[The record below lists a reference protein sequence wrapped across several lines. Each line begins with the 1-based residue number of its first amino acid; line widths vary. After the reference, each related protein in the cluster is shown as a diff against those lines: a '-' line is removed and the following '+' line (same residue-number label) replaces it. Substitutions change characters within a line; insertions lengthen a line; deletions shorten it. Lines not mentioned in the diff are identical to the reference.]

1 MPQRS
6 RTLWGATGLVLAA
19 AASSAAGQTSPALP
33 VIVNGSDTKAPAA
46 KTPAPAAVPTTGTCV
61 IEPARASRSF
71 WHGRESGPGPAS
83 VVTPAPSRSLNAF
96 WQTKRAEGVARRQ
109 AKMWGYPEEFE
120 APPFGASVHAPF
132 EAMVANGTAASMVLY
147 HFDFVDGS
155 DMLNVM
161 GRDRLHR
168 IAGLMAQNDFPVIIE
183 RTPEA
188 PALAESRRTTVLTL
202 LAQEGLAVPMARV
215 VIGAPI
221 ANGLAGFE
229 GMRTFEYHIMNHR
242 IQGQPIPPPTLGP
255 GSTTGGGFGGGR

>member
-1 MPQRS
+1 
-6 RTLWGATGLVLAA
+6 VLAA
-19 AASSAAGQTSPALP
+19 AAGSVSGQTSPPLP
-33 VIVNGSDTKAPAA
+33 VIVNGGEAKGPPAA
-46 KTPAPAAVPTTGTCV
+46 ATTPAPGPTTGTCV

-71 WHGRESGPGPAS
+71 WHGREPEPAP
-83 VVTPAPSRSLNAF
+83 VVTAAPSRSLSGF

-120 APPFGASVHAPF
+120 AQPFGASVHAPF

-147 HFDFVDGS
+147 HFDFIDGS

-168 IAGLMAQNDFPVIIE
+168 IACLMAENDFPVIIQ

-188 PALAESRRTTVLTL
+188 PALAEARRTAVLTL
-202 LAQEGLAVPMARV
+202 LAQEGLTVPMARV
-215 VIGAPI
+215 VIGPPI

-229 GMRTFEYHIMNHR
+229 GMRTFEYHILNHR
-242 IQGQPIPPPTLGP
+242 IQAQPIPPPTLGP
-255 GSTTGGGFGGGR
+255 GSTTGGGSGGR